1 MPFQSEKQ
9 RRYLWANEPE
19 IAREWT
25 DRYGANQGGITR
37 LPFALGD
44 DPYNDRRIGAE
55 MIGIGTPL
63 ANQSTDNLVAE
74 KWKAPGPRPLDPFQ
88 QLTNMGYGD
97 QIENMT
103 DEEVNQMYDSVMGHF
118 TQNPY
123 EDIEGHTAR
132 KVPGLTMSDAS
143 YNIENPNEE
152 FQAYEK
158 FNPTVDEEGI
168 ARLIAQAE
176 EEKINY
182 PVEEQI
188 SPFKQWSRDFWDQP
202 GKNLWRGANIALNP
216 LNKDNPI
223 NMGVG
228 LLAQNID
235 FPDLR
240 GGQTQGAYNKARQ
253 ERILAKR
260 IRQRKSDK
268 TQANMERWRDEE
280 RKRKFEEETKR
291 MQEQL
296 WQQQAQQVQQNI
308 QTYGNRD
315 RPNTGMNRPGGGR
328 GQSPTGGDVSGTPF
342 AHGGLAGLW
351 HKR

>member
-9 RRYLWANEPE
+9 RRYLHANHPD
-19 IAREWT
+19 IAQRWEQE
-25 DRYGANQGGITR
+25 YAGGGIAR
-37 LPFALGD
+37 LPFENGSQWYNPMTWNYGGLFGRAKEGLEGHNAATQDAL
-44 DPYNDRRIGAE
+44 NSVIAE
-55 MIGIGTPL
+55 AGGILEPKG
-63 ANQSTDNLVAE
+63 Q
-74 KWKAPGPRPLDPFQ
+74 
-88 QLTNMGYGD
+88 
-97 QIENMT
+97 
-103 DEEVNQMYDSVMGHF
+103 VNQMSMIPPNF
-118 TQNPY
+118 
-123 EDIEGHTAR
+123 
-132 KVPGLTMSDAS
+132 
-143 YNIENPNEE
+143 IENLRNLWETDSSDPGVSTDVYNPEAYEGFAADPIAYESFVPNEE
-152 FQAYEK
+152 FQAYEE
-158 FNPTVDEEGI
+158 FNPTLDEEGI